1 MKEIKPQEYLTF
13 DDVLIEPGYS
23 DLASRH
29 EADTS
34 VILGKT
40 LALDVPILSANMDT
54 ITGPE
59 MAYAMGQAGGAGVL
73 HRYVDASKV
82 THWLDGLQAPRVPS
96 VGLGLQQMTHAQM
109 YREFTESICLDVAHG
124 NTKQVV
130 ENIKALVKMDY
141 KNIIAGNVATPDG
154 VYRLADAGAN
164 IIKVGI
170 GPGSVCTT
178 RLVTGVGVPQL
189 SAIMRCA
196 KGDRNY
202 AYPHII
208 ADGGMK
214 TSGDIVKA
222 LAAGADAVMSGHFF
236 AGCQEIPG
244 GTQNTEYVT
253 YRGMASGQ
261 AQMEFKGHVGNENP
275 EGISKKV
282 KVNGSVT
289 HVMKELA
296 GGLRSGM
303 SYVGARN
310 MVELRENAVFIKVS
324 ANTRHENGTR

>member
-23 DLASRH
+23 DLASRY

-34 VILGKT
+34 VMLGT
-40 LALDVPILSANMDT
+40 IELGLPILSANMDT
-54 ITGPE
+54 ITGID
-59 MAYAMGQAGGAGVL
+59 MAGSMGFAGGAGVL
-73 HRYVDASKV
+73 HRYTTGKEVME
-82 THWLDGLQAPRVPS
+82 WLRMLKYAGYPAIPS
-96 VGLGLQQMTHAQM
+96 VGLGLEQMSHAQM
-109 YREFTESICLDVAHG
+109 YREYTESICLDVAHG

-130 ENIKALVKMDY
+130 TNIKALVKMGY

-164 IIKVGI
+164 IVKVGI

-189 SAIMRCA
+189 SAIMRCS
-196 KGDRNY
+196 GHGV
-202 AYPHII
+202 HII
-208 ADGGMK
+208 ADGGLK